1 MKKRDLLNYFDE
13 ELLEKLFGFCY
24 ARTGDSY
31 EAEELCSDITYALIK
46 ACRYRRRDRKPLSL
60 YMESGTQCLR

>member
-1 MKKRDLLNYFDE
+1 MKKQELLKMIDE

-31 EAEELCSDITYALIK
+31 ELLK
-46 ACRYRRRDRKPLSL
+46 A
-60 YMESGTQCLR
+60 